1 MRAGEARYAS
11 TMGHPVKRDEVLEQI
26 RAMPLEDREY
36 IEAALLQEAFDA
48 GRRAETPDELSELV
62 GRATTALNSSSP
74 GIARDES
81 IRRAQAT
88 VAAVRTRR

>member
-1 MRAGEARYAS
+1 
-11 TMGHPVKRDEVLEQI
+11 MGQPVTRDEVLEQI

-48 GRRAETPDELSELV
+48 GRRAETPDEVNELIR
-62 GRATTALNSSSP
+62 RATAALAAPGP
-74 GIARDES
+74 GISRDES
-81 IRRAQAT
+81 IARAQAT